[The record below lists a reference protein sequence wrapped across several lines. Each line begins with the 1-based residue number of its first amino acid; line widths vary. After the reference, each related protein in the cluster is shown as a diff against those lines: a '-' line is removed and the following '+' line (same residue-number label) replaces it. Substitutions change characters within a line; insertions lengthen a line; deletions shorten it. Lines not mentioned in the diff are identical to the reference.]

1 VRKVKTESP
10 MNLFGGIDRF
20 SDVRGGVRI
29 KFVSEIE
36 KYFRLI
42 LSARDPHRA
51 HVVSLGFPA
60 LDHGIL

>member
-1 VRKVKTESP
+1 

-29 KFVSEIE
+29 EFVGEIE

-51 HVVSLGFPA
+51 HVVSLRISGARSRHFM
-60 LDHGIL
+60 IS

>member
-1 VRKVKTESP
+1 

-29 KFVSEIE
+29 EFVGEIE